1 MRKIIAL
8 VADEDKG
15 KTTTLNYLIDL
26 LSSAAEAS
34 EIYPKSDNDTQ
45 AFYKINNNWIFVG
58 TEGDETVTIME
69 NIKETKK
76 YDCSIGI
83 IASQTSKDCLDTIK
97 KETTSDGRPIK
108 IIKKFNDIEGSLSSN
123 LSNNAKN
130 RIIAAKLFQE
140 IFNVLVP
147 ELAEKKLMND

>member
-1 MRKIIAL
+1 MKNIIAL

-15 KTTTLNYLIDL
+15 KTTTLNYLINL

-45 AFYKINNNWIFVG
+45 AFFKINNNWIFVG
-58 TEGDETVTIME
+58 TEGDEAVTIME

-76 YDCSIGI
+76 NDCSIGI
-83 IASQTSKDCLDTIK
+83 IASQTSRECLDTIK
-97 KETTSDGRPIK
+97 KQTSSDGSPIK
-108 IIKKFNDIEGSLSSN
+108 IIKKFDDIEGSLPSN
-123 LSNNAKN
+123 LSNNVKN

-147 ELAEKKLMND
+147 ELADKKLIDA